1 MDRVRYLRS
10 TLREVI
16 YQVRFPKI
24 LKLTDGAPVA
34 FQELI
39 MGEFPNYNVQKN
51 ETLVEVNGKAQ
62 QKVSENN
69 HSFISQSGKTKINL
83 TSTFIAISTLEYD
96 RWEKLREKIKTVIDK
111 FYTCYNIPG
120 IQRIG
125 LRYQNIITRSKL
137 ELENIS
143 WSELLDT
150 KILGPLA
157 NHEELTTRYETV
169 FEIKNRENCFTSRHF
184 KLVKDQPD
192 NELSFLLDCDYY
204 YAGFFP
210 KESVIRLSDELH
222 VLSQH
227 FIQDTHREILLTA
240 MQPQELEE
248 WRTI

>member
-1 MDRVRYLRS
+1 MARVRYLRS

-24 LKLTDGAPVA
+24 LKLTEGVPAA
-34 FQELI
+34 FQEMI
-39 MGEFPNYNVQKN
+39 MGDYPNYNMQKN
-51 ETLVEVNGKAQ
+51 ETLVEVNGQAQ

-83 TSTFIAISTLEYD
+83 TSTFIAISTLDYD
-96 RWEKLREKIKTVIDK
+96 RWEKLREEIKTVLDK
-111 FYTCYNIPG
+111 FYSCYNIPG

-125 LRYQNIITRSKL
+125 LRYRNIITRSKL
-137 ELENIS
+137 GLDNKR
-143 WSELLDT
+143 WSELLDV
-150 KILGPLA
+150 KMLGPLE
-157 NHEELTTRYETV
+157 NNEGGTTRYEAV
-169 FEIKNRENCFTSRHF
+169 YEIKNSENCFTSRHF
-184 KLVKDQPD
+184 KLVKEHPG

-210 KESVIRLSDELH
+210 KESVLGLSDELH
-222 VLSQH
+222 VLSQQ
-227 FIQDTHREILLTA
+227 FIQNSHKDTLLAA

>member
-1 MDRVRYLRS
+1 MARVRYLKS

-24 LKLTDGAPVA
+24 LKLTEGAPAA
-34 FQELI
+34 FQEMI
-39 MGEFPNYNVQKN
+39 MGNYPNYNVQKN

-96 RWEKLREKIKTVIDK
+96 RWEKLREEIETVLNN
-111 FYTCYNIPG
+111 FCNCYNIAG

-125 LRYQNIITRSKL
+125 LRYRNIITRSKL
-137 ELENIS
+137 ALDDRR
-143 WSELLDT
+143 WAELLDS
-150 KILGPLA
+150 KILGPLE
-157 NHEELTTRYETV
+157 NQEEVTTRFETV
-169 FEIKNRENCFTSRHF
+169 YEKKNSETCFTSRHF
-184 KLVKDQPD
+184 KLIKEQPG

-204 YAGFFP
+204 HAGFFQ
-210 KESVIRLSDELH
+210 KESVIGLSDELH
-222 VLSQH
+222 DLSLR
-227 FIQDTHREILLTA
+227 FIENSHKDILLTA
-240 MQPQELEE
+240 MEPQELEE